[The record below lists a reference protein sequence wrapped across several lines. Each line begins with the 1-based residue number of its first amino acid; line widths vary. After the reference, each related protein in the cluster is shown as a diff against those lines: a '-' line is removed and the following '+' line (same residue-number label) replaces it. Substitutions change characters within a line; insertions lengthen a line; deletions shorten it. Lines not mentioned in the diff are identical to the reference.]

1 MLPAVK
7 YRPGAPPV
15 TISGL
20 HPRAPRPQPSTAFD
34 EIDDLD
40 PSAVFEQELADT
52 RAELEATRRERDAL
66 AERLGTVL
74 RELSA
79 LKDEVAKQAA
89 SSAITVPP
97 PVALENVGEW
107 PEATLLDSESAV
119 PAEPVEDSAELVEDA
134 AELVEDAAELV
145 EDAAELVEDVA
156 EPVQFAKTV
165 LASTP
170 VLRATAPVVRAPEP
184 MAEPPVV
191 AGELSR
197 VVVSTSP
204 SSVDDES
211 RPSSAERRRGERHV
225 CEFEVEFLSDTHFTT
240 GITQDLSE
248 GGVFIA
254 TYQRLPV
261 GTKVELAF
269 ELPGE
274 QRVDAEGEVRWIR
287 EERGETRPGLGIA
300 FRSLSLE
307 ALSRI
312 TAYCVGTP
320 SRYYEL

>member
-1 MLPAVK
+1 VVLLPAVK
-7 YRPGAPPV
+7 YRPGAPPI

-20 HPRAPRPQPSTAFD
+20 HPRAPRPEPSSAFD

-40 PSAVFEQELADT
+40 PSSVFEQKLADT

-79 LKDEVAKQAA
+79 LKDEVVKRAA
-89 SSAITVPP
+89 ASAITVPP
-97 PVALENVGEW
+97 PVPLEDAGDW
-107 PEATLLDSESAV
+107 PEATLLDSESVVSA
-119 PAEPVEDSAELVEDA
+119 AEPVELASESAEVEVEP
-134 AELVEDAAELV
+134 AELEAESVGL
-145 EDAAELVEDVA
+145 A
-156 EPVQFAKTV
+156 QTV
-165 LASTP
+165 LASAP
-170 VLRATAPVVRAPEP
+170 VLRTPPLVRAPEP
-184 MAEPPVV
+184 MAEPAAPPVV

-197 VVVSTSP
+197 VVVSPCPP
-204 SSVDDES
+204 SEDES
-211 RPSSAERRRGERHV
+211 RPSSAERRRRERHA

-248 GGVFIA
+248 GGVFVA
-254 TYQRLPV
+254 TYQRLPI

-274 QRVDAEGEVRWIR
+274 QRVDVEGEVRWIR